1 MSLEVA
7 RAAQLLEELLACG
20 VLRSEV
26 EARLRLG
33 APYRFELAARRRWE
47 PTRGGYRETW
57 ELWVDEGAVAEIGV
71 AAARVDVVEWRD
83 RREVLHAAR
92 VGR

>member
-1 MSLEVA
+1 MSLD
-7 RAAQLLEELLACG
+7 AQLLEEVLARG
-20 VLRSEV
+20 VLRPEV

-47 PTRGGYRETW
+47 PTRGGSRETW
-57 ELWVDEGAVAEIGV
+57 ELWVDEGPVAEVGITAGNTY
-71 AAARVDVVEWRD
+71 RVDVVEWRN
-83 RREVLHAAR
+83 RRDVPPGAR